1 MASGLEAALAECCDS
16 VSRFAETGSC
26 RFEGLTANEP
36 DRPALGLALALAAAA
51 SGVPAP
57 EVTIEPLPDRDWLAE
72 SHERFA
78 AFRIGRFVVREPEDQ
93 TPVPPGAIALRI
105 AAATAFGSG
114 RHGSTEGC
122 LRALDMLRGR
132 RIRRALDLGCGSG
145 ILAIAAAKLW
155 RVGVLAS
162 DIDPHA
168 VAVARANARLNGVG
182 HLVRVVVADGYRSS
196 SIAARS
202 PVRSRALQYPVAAAE
217 TDGGRSRPASGPR
230 RHRHPRRAARARRQ
244 RCSGPRIV
252 PSVSDCCAD
261 RCRRLADARPPPR
274 AASGYFRCSL
284 SRGISSTKL
293 QGRLRLSSW

>member
-1 MASGLEAALAECCDS
+1 MWRIALAVPGAVPATFEAALAQHCEAL
-16 VSRFAETGSC
+16 SRFAEGAHTC
-26 RFEGLTANEP
+26 RVEGIACREP
-36 DRPALGLALALAAAA
+36 DRSAIDLALALAAAV
-51 SGVPAP
+51 SGAPPP
-57 EVTIEPLPDRDWLAE
+57 EVTIEPLPDRDWPAE

-78 AFRIGRFVVREPEDQ
+78 AFRIGRFVVRQPEDQ

-182 HLVRVVVADGYRSS
+182 HLVRAVVADGYRSS
-196 SIAARS
+196 SIAARR
-202 PVRSRALQYPVAAAE
+202 PFDLVLCNIL
-217 TDGGRSRPASGPR
+217 SRPLKRMAGDLA
-230 RHRHPRRAARARRQ
+230 RHLAPEGTAILAGLLTRGDNDVLAAHRAAGLGLLRMIDGEGWRTLVLRA
-244 RCSGPRIV
+244 
-252 PSVSDCCAD
+252 
-261 RCRRLADARPPPR
+261 PPP
-274 AASGYFRCSL
+274 ATSGAP
-284 SRGISSTKL
+284 
-293 QGRLRLSSW
+293 